1 MRRGPLFEAGFPKA
15 TPPFSPVTGRRGRGR
30 GTLRECMIFYEV
42 SLSVR
47 GHVRTN
53 FVEEPVAATY
63 NDVDANAADPVRV
76 VVSSN
81 VSSVSA
87 WSPDEGRGMSIDE
100 DRIFLASQ
108 EVGKCGIW

>member
-1 MRRGPLFEAGFPKA
+1 
-15 TPPFSPVTGRRGRGR
+15 
-30 GTLRECMIFYEV
+30 MIFYEV

-87 WSPDEGRGMSIDE
+87 
-100 DRIFLASQ
+100 
-108 EVGKCGIW
+108 